1 MKKYIYI
8 LLVPFL
14 LLNCDYKPIYSKKN
28 NTNFSIEK
36 IGIKGDKEINNLV
49 NKKLK
54 KYQNNN
60 NENKFFIE
68 ITSSYTKNS
77 QSKNLSG
84 KTTNYLITV
93 QINFDITK
101 VNETKSMI
109 IKEDF
114 LIKNFSD
121 KFEENKLEN
130 IKKENLVNLI
140 INRFL
145 IQLSRM

>member
-36 IGIKGDKEINNLV
+36 IGFKGDKEINNLV

-54 KYQNNN
+54 KHQNNN

-68 ITSSYTKNS
+68 ISSSYTKNS

-101 VNETKSMI
+101 V

-114 LIKNFSD
+114 LIKNFND

-130 IKKENLVNLI
+130 IKKENLINLI

>member
-36 IGIKGDKEINNLV
+36 IGFKGDKEINNLV

-68 ITSSYTKNS
+68 ITSSYTKNIF
-77 QSKNLSG
+77 
-84 KTTNYLITV
+84 T
-93 QINFDITK
+93 
-101 VNETKSMI
+101 SMSFYQ
-109 IKEDF
+109 KHLFLLVF
-114 LIKNFSD
+114 LIFTRWS
-121 KFEENKLEN
+121 
-130 IKKENLVNLI
+130 I
-140 INRFL
+140 
-145 IQLSRM
+145 